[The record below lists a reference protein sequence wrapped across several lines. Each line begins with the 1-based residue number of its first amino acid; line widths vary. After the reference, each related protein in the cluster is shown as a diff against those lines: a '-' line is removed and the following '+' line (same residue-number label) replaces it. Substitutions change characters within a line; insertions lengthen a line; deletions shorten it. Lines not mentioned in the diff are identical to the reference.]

1 MGWRRPRGP
10 DRKRSDGRA
19 KGAEMGRIKRNE
31 MMKMMKKKKKLTG
44 MNVKMMKKKKKLR
57 VDQKMG
63 VYWRR

>member
-1 MGWRRPRGP
+1 
-10 DRKRSDGRA
+10 
-19 KGAEMGRIKRNE
+19 MGRIKRNE